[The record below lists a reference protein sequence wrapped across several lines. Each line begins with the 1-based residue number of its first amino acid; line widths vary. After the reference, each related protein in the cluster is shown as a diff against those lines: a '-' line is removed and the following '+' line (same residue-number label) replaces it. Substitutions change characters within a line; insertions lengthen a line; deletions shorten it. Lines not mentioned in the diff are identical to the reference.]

1 MAKHLELANHFANF
15 SQKSRFIFGSVE
27 AFFFAVKRIFYDSW
41 QFLFYLKNRRKLIF

>member
-27 AFFFAVKRIFYDSW
+27 AFFFCRETHFLRLLAVSILSEKPP
-41 QFLFYLKNRRKLIF
+41 